1 MYRNEKGVVMFE
13 FEINRLQ
20 DCIDK
25 LKQEGRYDDAKM
37 EQIKVNV
44 YKHTMEVKL
53 YTDKASIDLK
63 DQLIDI
69 RHSWEEALKIAESF
83 DDEDKAMAERVKIET
98 INHILER
105 I

>member
-1 MYRNEKGVVMFE
+1 MFE
-13 FEINRLQ
+13 LEINKLL
-20 DCIDK
+20 DCIDNLK
-25 LKQEGRYDDAKM
+25 LEGRYDEAKM

-44 YKHTMEVKL
+44 YKHIMGVKL

-69 RHSWEEALKIAESF
+69 RHSWEEALKVAESF
-83 DDEDKAMAERVKIET
+83 DDEDKVLAERVKIET